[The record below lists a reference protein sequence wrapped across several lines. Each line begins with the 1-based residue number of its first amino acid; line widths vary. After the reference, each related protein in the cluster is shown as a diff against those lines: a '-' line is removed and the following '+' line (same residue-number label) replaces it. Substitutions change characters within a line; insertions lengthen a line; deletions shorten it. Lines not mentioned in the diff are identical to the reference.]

1 MTKSKI
7 RQAKIKSN
15 SIFQQDQIL
24 ILKIHLKRINF
35 MTMLLKELIN
45 FKQDSLI
52 DKLSLRWTK
61 RQENKENISKSK
73 VKKDKRK
80 EKKNGMSFLSLKEIL
95 GVQINLNLPL
105 L

>member
-52 DKLSLRWTK
+52 DKLSLR
-61 RQENKENISKSK
+61 
-73 VKKDKRK
+73 
-80 EKKNGMSFLSLKEIL
+80 
-95 GVQINLNLPL
+95 
-105 L
+105 

>member
-15 SIFQQDQIL
+15 SIFQDQIHT
-24 ILKIHLKRINF
+24 LKIHLKRINF

-52 DKLSLRWTK
+52 DKLSLR
-61 RQENKENISKSK
+61 
-73 VKKDKRK
+73 
-80 EKKNGMSFLSLKEIL
+80 
-95 GVQINLNLPL
+95 
-105 L
+105 